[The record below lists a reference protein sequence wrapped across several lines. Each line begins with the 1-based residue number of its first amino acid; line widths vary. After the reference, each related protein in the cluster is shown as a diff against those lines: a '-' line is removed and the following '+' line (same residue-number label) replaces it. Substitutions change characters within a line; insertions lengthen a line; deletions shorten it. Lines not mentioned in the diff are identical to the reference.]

1 MPCFGAS
8 RRQVPEADG
17 EKKVP
22 SIKVIISDAQG
33 LAATHLFGTGDHF
46 VFARVVW
53 MGTEIGQT
61 DTIWLS
67 EKPEWRVKANTFT
80 IKLPHMNG
88 MDDVLYEDAF
98 LRIELQHM
106 PNKYR
111 VGAFL
116 GAVEFPWESLRE
128 RKSRDKAYHK
138 LVRRDK
144 LTDASLLESPTKVSQ
159 SMVQGKLGMKVY
171 IDEGR

>member
-1 MPCFGAS
+1 MGTGGFGAS

-98 LRIELQHM
+98 LR
-106 PNKYR
+106 
-111 VGAFL
+111 
-116 GAVEFPWESLRE
+116 AVEFPWESLRE

-159 SMVQGKLGMKVY
+159 SMVRGKLGMKV
-171 IDEGR
+171 